1 MEYTKVYFDN
11 NDPDAFLEIYV
22 PDRIGEKKHKAIMV
36 IPGGGYH
43 MVYSFRE
50 GEPIALAF
58 VPYGFSAFVLHY
70 SVKKKP
76 FPSHLIQASK
86 AMKHIKDNAD
96 LYNIDPAQVFTVG
109 FSAGGHLA
117 ASLGTMWDLKEIY
130 DEVDMPYGYNK
141 PAGMI
146 LMYPV
151 LTGDF
156 YQASFKNLWL
166 TSNPSEEQL
175 KLVNI
180 PNHICKDSS
189 PAFILHTCTDEA
201 VDVRGSLSLANAL
214 ADQRIPFEMHI
225 YPEAPHGVALG
236 NEFTKYDNEKWCNKA
251 ISQWVNHAVLWM
263 EGIAGKEQTL

>member
-1 MEYTKVYFDN
+1 MEYRKVYFDES
-11 NDPDAFLEIYV
+11 DSDAFLEIYI
-22 PDRIGEKKHKAIMV
+22 PDRIGQQKYKALMV

-58 VPYGFSAFVLHY
+58 IPYGFSTFVLHY

-86 AMKHIKDNAD
+86 AIKHIKDNAEQ
-96 LYNIDPAQVFTVG
+96 YNIDPSQVFTVG

-117 ASLGTMWDLKEIY
+117 ASLGTMWDMKDIY
-130 DEVDMPYGYNK
+130 DEVNMPFGYNR

-156 YQASFKNLWL
+156 FQSSFRNLWL
-166 TSNPSEEQL
+166 TQDPSEAQL
-175 KLVNI
+175 NQVSI
-180 PNHICKDSS
+180 PKHVRKDTA
-189 PAFILHTCTDEA
+189 PAFIVHTCTDEA
-201 VDVRGSLSLANAL
+201 VDVRGSLALADAL
-214 ADQRIPFEMHI
+214 ADQRIPFELHI
-225 YPEAPHGVALG
+225 YPDAPHGVALA
-236 NEFTKYDNEKWCNKA
+236 NEFTKYDNEKWCNES
-251 ISQWVNHAVLWM
+251 ISQWVKNAVLWID
-263 EGIAGKEQTL
+263 GLKEREAQ